1 MSSLAPNFCPED
13 PNKRIQNILTTTPR
27 NNQSKDS
34 AGLGADPG
42 HGYVL
47 YFTVKWALFTPESAF
62 WLQATPMEVWKGRAA
77 MSGII
82 TNRK

>member
-47 YFTVKWALFTPESAF
+47 YFTVE
-62 WLQATPMEVWKGRAA
+62 
-77 MSGII
+77 
-82 TNRK
+82 